1 MPIFLGNL
9 FQQLYNVVDS
19 LVVGNVLGK
28 EALAAVTSTGSL
40 IFLIIG
46 FIGGIFMG
54 SGVIVSRY
62 YGGKRYE
69 KMSVAIHTTM
79 AFAFWAGLVV
89 MAVGILGTPLF
100 LRLVGTPDDVLKEA
114 TAYLRIYFAGG
125 LAIVFYNAC
134 VGIFQAVGDSRRP
147 LYYLMTAAMTNVVL
161 DIVFVAFLGMG
172 VGGSALATVISQ
184 FLSAGLAFTKL
195 MRVDA
200 PYRVN
205 LKKIRIDFSTLRTL
219 LQLGIPSGVQNSVIA
234 FANVIVQ
241 SNINAFG
248 SVAMA
253 GSGAYT
259 KIEGFAFLPITSFS
273 MALTTFV
280 GQNLGARKFDR
291 VREGSRFGILSGV
304 ALSQII
310 GILIWI
316 FAPQLIAIF
325 NKQPDVVAIGV
336 ERSRIISL
344 FFFLLSTSHLL
355 SGVLRGLGKTKVPMF
370 VMLLTW
376 CVIRIAYV
384 TIVTSFI
391 PDIRVIFWAYPL
403 TWAISSAIL
412 IIYYKNHSSMVDLAA
427 GGFI

>member
-62 YGGKRYE
+62 YGGERYE
-69 KMSVAIHTTM
+69 KMSVTIHTTM
-79 AFAFWAGLVV
+79 AFAFLAGLVI

-147 LYYLMTAAMTNVVL
+147 LYYLMTAAITNVVL

-172 VGGSALATVISQ
+172 VGGAALATVISQ

-248 SVAMA
+248 SMAMA

-403 TWAISSAIL
+403 TWALSSAIL
-412 IIYYKNHSSMVDLAA
+412 IIYYKNHSSMADLAA